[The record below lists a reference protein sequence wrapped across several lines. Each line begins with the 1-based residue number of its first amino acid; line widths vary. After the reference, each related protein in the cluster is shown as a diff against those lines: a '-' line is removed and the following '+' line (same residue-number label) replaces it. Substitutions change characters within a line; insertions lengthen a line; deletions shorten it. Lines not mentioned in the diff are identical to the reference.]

1 MMNESEEDENIAL
14 AAEGRAE
21 IVEGKFR
28 ELGIPRKFDYE
39 RVKAARA
46 NQMARSL
53 IHEGRDSVSTA
64 WFAWYVDFNV
74 WNFIHEKCEY
84 YRRHQVRNPLLTFLN
99 CLLVAKNGDH
109 ETFPWIDFE
118 PAVKPKTPEDASAW
132 FNGLK
137 DAIKQKYDLP
147 ALERKKQ
154 GLTLMIPENYLV
166 RDHDKVA
173 ARLREDTWNNVFP
186 GRVPPHGIAFEVIV
200 PSAVKMFSDLK
211 WDVTQGAHHVPDTVG
226 ISTVGRVHR
235 RGHFIMAMVLGYNPG
250 VVDDPQSRLILA
262 KTYDL
267 ILKWAVTII
276 ITGRSMK
283 LTRVFKNFD
292 LPQPGLDAVGEDTIM
307 GGMGDEME
315 LTREQ
320 LALCAEEFDV
330 VPLTSI
336 PDYAVFRISEWL
348 HREVCRTSA
357 EDRCRLLRDWCQLEN
372 GKFHQNLEGMT
383 REDLQKAC
391 HEAWMEKTNKWKET
405 LDVTVWSWTEEVY
418 WAKKI
423 AEPFDS

>member
-64 WFAWYVDFNV
+64 WFAWYIDFNV
-74 WNFIHEKCEY
+74 WNFIHEK
-84 YRRHQVRNPLLTFLN
+84 F
-99 CLLVAKNGDH
+99 AKNGDY

-132 FNGLK
+132 FDGLK

-147 ALERKKQ
+147 AMERKKQ
-154 GLTLMIPENYLV
+154 GLTLMRPENYLV

-211 WDVTQGAHHVPDTVG
+211 WDVTRGAHHIPDTVG

-235 RGHFIMAMVLGYNPG
+235 RGHFVMAMVLGYNPG

-276 ITGRSMK
+276 TTGRSMK

-330 VPLTSI
+330 
-336 PDYAVFRISEWL
+336 
-348 HREVCRTSA
+348 
-357 EDRCRLLRDWCQLEN
+357 LEN
-372 GKFHQNLEGMT
+372 GIFHQNLEGMT

-391 HEAWMEKTNKWKET
+391 HEAWMEKTNEWKET

>member
-1 MMNESEEDENIAL
+1 MTHESEEEENIAL
-14 AAEGRAE
+14 AAGGRAE

-28 ELGIPRKFDYE
+28 ELKIPRKFNYE

-53 IHEGRDSVSTA
+53 IHEGRESVSTA

-74 WNFIHEKCEY
+74 WSYIHEK
-84 YRRHQVRNPLLTFLN
+84 F
-99 CLLVAKNGDH
+99 AKHGDH
-109 ETFPWIDFE
+109 ETFPWIDLE

-147 ALERKKQ
+147 ALERKKL
-154 GLTLMIPENYLV
+154 GLTLMRPENYLV
-166 RDHDKVA
+166 RDLDKIA
-173 ARLREDTWNNVFP
+173 ARWREDTWNNVFP
-186 GRVPPHGIAFEVIV
+186 GREPPHGKAFEVIV
-200 PSAVKMFSDLK
+200 PSAVEMFSDLK
-211 WDVTQGAHHVPDTVG
+211 WDVTQKANLFPAT
-226 ISTVGRVHR
+226 ICLTTVGRVHR
-235 RGHFIMAMVLGYNPG
+235 RGHFVMAIVLGYNSG
-250 VVDDPQSRLILA
+250 VIDDPENRLILA
-262 KTYDL
+262 KTYDVV
-267 ILKWAVTII
+267 LKCAINII
-276 ITGRSMK
+276 ITGKSTK
-283 LTRVFKNFD
+283 LTRAFKGFD
-292 LPQPGLDAVGEDTIM
+292 LPEPELDDDGEDAIM

-315 LTREQ
+315 LTQEQ
-320 LALCAEEFDV
+320 LALCAEGFDV

-336 PDYAVFRISEWL
+336 PDYAVFRVSEWL
-348 HREVCRTSA
+348 HREVGRTSA
-357 EDRCRLLRDWCQLEN
+357 EDRCRLLRDWCQLED

-391 HEAWMEKTNKWKET
+391 HEAWMEKTNNWKET
-405 LDVTVWSWTEEVY
+405 LDLTVWSWTEEVC